1 MGLSRQEYWSG
12 CPCRISQPK
21 DQTQISHIAGGFFTI
36 WATREAPRKCA
47 LRANKKNLETSLE
60 EACTFRRRPD
70 IRCLCCFPLPCSFF
84 PPLLVEVTDSSWA
97 ISYPKGW
104 CCERAALNMP
114 ASLDNSTVAKGLEK
128 VSFSL
133 QSQRKAMSK
142 NVQTAPVA
150 LISYASKILLKI
162 LQARLQQYVNCEL
175 PDVQAGFRKGRGTRD
190 QIANIHWIIGKARE
204 FQKNIYFCFIDY
216 TKDFDCVAH
225 SKLWKIL
232 QEMVTLDHLTCFL

>member
-1 MGLSRQEYWSG
+1 MTVNIQLIRQHTYIDMVNEIRVCVWVSLWCLSLYD
-12 CPCRISQPK
+12 PK
-21 DQTQISHIAGGFFTI
+21 DCSPPGSSVHEVLQARILEWVAYLFSRGSSRPRDRTRVSRIAGGFFTI

-114 ASLDNSTVAKGLEK
+114 ATLEHSAVATGLEK
-128 VSFSL
+128 VSFHSDPKER
-133 QSQRKAMSK
+133 QCQRM
-142 NVQTAPVA
+142 
-150 LISYASKILLKI
+150 LK
-162 LQARLQQYVNCEL
+162 LPHNC
-175 PDVQAGFRKGRGTRD
+175 A
-190 QIANIHWIIGKARE
+190 
-204 FQKNIYFCFIDY
+204 
-216 TKDFDCVAH
+216 
-225 SKLWKIL
+225 
-232 QEMVTLDHLTCFL
+232 HLTH